1 MQGIGNTTVN
11 KSGKAP
17 AVMIPIDWGDYGIQQ
32 NHMSQAVINGV
43 SAVEEINKMMGW
55 TVTGRA
61 HLDREVRTTSL
72 KK

>member
-32 NHMSQAVINGV
+32 NHMNQAVINGV
-43 SAVEEINKMMGW
+43 SAVEEINKVMG
-55 TVTGRA
+55 
-61 HLDREVRTTSL
+61 
-72 KK
+72 